1 MVENKDEIRL
11 IRAVTQA
18 ERNKMI
24 HHLQKGRKNI
34 SELARLVNLDRT
46 TVSYHLGVLEYTK
59 VVKSNYKMLQVPHSK
74 GKIGRYYT
82 INKPRLKQAKKA
94 LHKLTL

>member
-1 MVENKDEIRL
+1 MKNTVDETRL

-18 ERNKMI
+18 ERNKII
-24 HHLQKGRKNI
+24 HHLQEGSKNI
-34 SELARLVNLDRT
+34 SELAKLVKVDRT

-59 VVKSNYKMLQVPHSK
+59 VVKSNYKMLRVPHSM

-82 INKPRLKQAKKA
+82 INSARLKAAKKA
-94 LHKLTL
+94 MQKLEL